1 MFCFL
6 ARGQIQFI
14 KRGYV
19 VYTQRFDLMRASN
32 ALAGTKSFGYT
43 GVSRTLSRT
52 GSRKASN
59 AGLLYENLPS
69 KKEWEG
75 EIEASIKV
83 NRYVDI

>member
-1 MFCFL
+1 
-6 ARGQIQFI
+6 
-14 KRGYV
+14 
-19 VYTQRFDLMRASN
+19 MRASN

-43 GVSRTLSRT
+43 GSRTLSRT

-59 AGLLYENLPS
+59 AGLLYENLSS